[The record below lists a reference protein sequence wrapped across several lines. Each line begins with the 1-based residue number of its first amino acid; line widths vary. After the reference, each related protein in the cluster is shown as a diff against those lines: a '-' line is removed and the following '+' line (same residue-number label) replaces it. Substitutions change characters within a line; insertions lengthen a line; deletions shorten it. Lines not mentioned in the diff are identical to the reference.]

1 MAAARRMPMSEPER
15 LTMYHIP
22 GCPFSERV
30 EILLELKGLHGLMA
44 DVEIDI
50 SKPRP
55 DWLLNKTRGT
65 TSLPALTLENG
76 ETLKESMVIMRYF
89 EDRFPERPVAQKDPF
104 RHAVEAMLCATDGA
118 YSGAG
123 YRMIL
128 NRDPA
133 RREEMKAEVDAQ
145 YARLDDFLG
154 YYSPEGTFLFEEF
167 GWAEVAFTPMFK
179 RLWFLDYYEA
189 YQIPAPLKRV
199 QRWRDACLAHPA
211 AQHRSHEELIKLY
224 YDYSQG
230 GGNGRI
236 PEGRRVSSFT
246 LDAPWQG
253 RPWPPLD
260 KWGHAASDEELG
272 LMDTAAQAAE

>member
-1 MAAARRMPMSEPER
+1 MSGGER
-15 LTMYHIP
+15 PTLYHIP

-30 EILLELKGLHGLMA
+30 EILLELKGLGHIMD

-55 DWLLNKTRGT
+55 DWLLKKTRGT
-65 TSLPALTLENG
+65 TALPALTLENG

-104 RHAVEAMLCATDGA
+104 RHAVEGMLCATDGA
-118 YSGAG
+118 YSGSG

-128 NRDPA
+128 NRDQDKRQECKEA
-133 RREEMKAEVDAQ
+133 VDAQ
-145 YARLDDFLG
+145 YARLDDFLS
-154 YYSPEGTFLFEEF
+154 YYAPDQDFLFEEF

-179 RLWFLDYYEA
+179 RLWFLEYYED
-189 YQIPAPLKRV
+189 YQLPGQYKRAL
-199 QRWRDACLAHPA
+199 RWREACINHPA
-211 AQHRSHEELIKLY
+211 AQRRTFEELIKLY

-236 PEGRRVSSFT
+236 PDGRQVSSFT
-246 LDAPWQG
+246 LEPHWSA
-253 RPWPPLD
+253 RPMPPRD
-260 KWGHAASDEELG
+260 KWGHAATDEELG
-272 LMDTAAQAAE
+272 LTAAAAATAAE